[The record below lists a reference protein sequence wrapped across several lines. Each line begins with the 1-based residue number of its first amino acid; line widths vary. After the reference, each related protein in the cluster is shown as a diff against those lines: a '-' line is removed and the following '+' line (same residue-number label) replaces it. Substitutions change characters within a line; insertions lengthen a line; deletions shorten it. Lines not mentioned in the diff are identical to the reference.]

1 MCWPSLLFL
10 LEAERY
16 RSEPDCVDVMHVA
29 VPDSGDKASEPRE
42 PVRTDRAERL
52 ERAADIYA
60 RYVGGAD
67 STLPL
72 TAGCRRRLL
81 CLGERQTQHK

>member
-16 RSEPDCVDVMHVA
+16 RSEPDRVDAKQLA
-29 VPDSGDKASEPRE
+29 VIDCEDKASESRE

-52 ERAADIYA
+52 GHAADVYA
-60 RYVGGAD
+60 RFVGGAD
-67 STLPL
+67 STLYL
-72 TAGCRRRLL
+72 TAGCRRRLHWL
-81 CLGERQTQHK
+81 DKRQVQPK

>member
-16 RSEPDCVDVMHVA
+16 RSEPDRVDGMHVT
-29 VPDSGDKASEPRE
+29 VPDSEDKASESRA
-42 PVRTDRAERL
+42 PVRTNRAERVG
-52 ERAADIYA
+52 RAADVYA

-81 CLGERQTQHK
+81 WLGVRQAHHQ

>member
-16 RSEPDCVDVMHVA
+16 RSELDRVDVMNVT
-29 VPDSGDKASEPRE
+29 VPASGDKASESRD

-52 ERAADIYA
+52 GRAADVYA

-81 CLGERQTQHK
+81 YLGVRQAQHK